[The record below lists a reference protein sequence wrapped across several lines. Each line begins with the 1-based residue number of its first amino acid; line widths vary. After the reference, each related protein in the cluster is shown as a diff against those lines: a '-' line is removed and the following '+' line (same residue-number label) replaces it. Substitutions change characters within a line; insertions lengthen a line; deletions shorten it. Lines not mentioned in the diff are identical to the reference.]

1 MLFSSYILNALL
13 DINFQKET
21 LIEFKSLEDVVNAN
35 AILCLDYTG
44 QIKLS
49 DLESD
54 SNLKS
59 LIERS
64 VVCKK

>member
-35 AILCLDYTG
+35 VILCLDHTG

-54 SNLKS
+54 SHL
-59 LIERS
+59 
-64 VVCKK
+64 